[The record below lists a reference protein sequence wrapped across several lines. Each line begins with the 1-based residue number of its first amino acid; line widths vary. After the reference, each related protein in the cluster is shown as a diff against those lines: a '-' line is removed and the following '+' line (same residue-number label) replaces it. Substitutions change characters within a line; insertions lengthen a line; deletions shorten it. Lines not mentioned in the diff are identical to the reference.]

1 MTLICYLLIVA
12 VQAVSLTTITG
23 LVLPYKR
30 KIHILYTYLIHLG
43 IIVFIDIVRYF
54 ASDEVYAVAYI
65 FFNIIEVLLP
75 YIFARYFVKS
85 LLWKSSFCYLVMGV
99 INNLAFHIVL
109 MQIPIGTAT
118 MAAYIDV
125 KWQLFTLPG
134 AIVYVLS
141 ALFSYFTLSLINRK
155 IIRTDKQFMEK
166 YFRLIYIII
175 SVLISGSNVLTRT
188 DRDYYAPG
196 YTLFWTKIVPAIN
209 ILAVIGLVLFF
220 IFSEKKKNENQY
232 KNLIASRLTERGN
245 SNKEINLFLDD
256 ELNVYLNDRVGRL
269 KESGTAVDVI
279 SYMSEKIN
287 SPLQNEVL
295 IHILDEIFTG
305 IDNSRN
311 MKQPF
316 TIICFKK
323 QAGDMVIHFEYS
335 KSAKFNTLKKIFTRE
350 YLYIYNDYYRLD
362 EIGLMRDEVT
372 LLFRYNKMP
381 S

>member
-220 IFSEKKKNENQY
+220 IFSEKKKN
-232 KNLIASRLTERGN
+232 
-245 SNKEINLFLDD
+245 
-256 ELNVYLNDRVGRL
+256 
-269 KESGTAVDVI
+269 
-279 SYMSEKIN
+279 
-287 SPLQNEVL
+287 
-295 IHILDEIFTG
+295 
-305 IDNSRN
+305 
-311 MKQPF
+311 
-316 TIICFKK
+316 
-323 QAGDMVIHFEYS
+323 
-335 KSAKFNTLKKIFTRE
+335 
-350 YLYIYNDYYRLD
+350 
-362 EIGLMRDEVT
+362 
-372 LLFRYNKMP
+372 
-381 S
+381 